1 MEMTKHFNKLKLKP
15 TRRSLRRNAN
25 SAEHLVWLYIRRKQI
40 LGERFLRQFSIDQF
54 IIDFY
59 CPKLRLAIEIDGASH
74 FNDEERKKSDI
85 ERQEHIE
92 SFGVEFLRFKNEG
105 VYQDLDEVIEN
116 IKVRVK
122 NLRSKQNQ

>member
-1 MEMTKHFNKLKLKP
+1 M
-15 TRRSLRRNAN
+15 
-25 SAEHLVWLYIRRKQI
+25 
-40 LGERFLRQFSIDQF
+40 RQFSVDQF

-92 SFGVEFLRFKNEG
+92 SLRVEFLRFKNEE

-116 IKVRVK
+116 IKVCVK
-122 NLRSKQNQ
+122 QLKLKRNQ

>member
-1 MEMTKHFNKLKLKP
+1 MTKHFNKLRLKP

-25 SAEHLVWLYIRRKQI
+25 SAEQLVWLYIRRKQI
-40 LGERFLRQFSIDQF
+40 LGERFLRQFSVDHY

-74 FNDEERKKSDI
+74 FNDEEKKKSDI

-92 SFGVEFLRFKNEG
+92 SFGVEFLRFKNEE

-116 IKVRVK
+116 IKVCVK
-122 NLRSKQNQ
+122 QLKLKRNQ